1 MESVVLYHYRQPHEY
16 RHFGLSVEINK
27 IKPFLESMVAF
38 FAWHLILVFFI
49 RSPLQTHKKNNGTA
63 NEPFF
68 FYTRIYARDQA
79 LTPAWYT
86 FLDEQF
92 G

>member
-38 FAWHLILVFFI
+38 FAWHLILVFFYKI
-49 RSPLQTHKKNNGTA
+49 SVA
-63 NEPFF
+63 NS
-68 FYTRIYARDQA
+68 
-79 LTPAWYT
+79 
-86 FLDEQF
+86 
-92 G
+92 